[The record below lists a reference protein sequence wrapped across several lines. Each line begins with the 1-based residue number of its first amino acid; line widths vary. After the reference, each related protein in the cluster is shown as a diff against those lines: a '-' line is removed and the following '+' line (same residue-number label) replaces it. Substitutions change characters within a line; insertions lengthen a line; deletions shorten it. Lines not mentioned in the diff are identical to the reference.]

1 MGITLLIILFLVLIF
16 VIGVVGWRM
25 MKGED
30 AQGRKK

>member
-16 VIGVVGWRM
+16 VIGVVGWSM
-25 MKGED
+25 MKGEV